1 MKKSLKT
8 FSSVDKYNGYTIL
21 IYGELWE
28 EGYIDGMIVQR
39 AKFSKDGR
47 KVMDLSMDHEGI
59 LLNRPYTRT
68 RYFNMGW
75 AICSPEDKFDEN
87 IGIEI
92 CKRRFRKSP
101 LRTETGLFLTKDMVQ
116 ALIENEIKYIKS
128 HWSKFVHPTD
138 KAENTVM
145 KAFKAFADSVS
156 KKKGESDI
164 NVWKEEKDEPT
175 SYTEADSLTDEEKL
189 MRKPPMFGSEETNDN
204 SDAKEPGIGPGSYVR
219 VLSKNEQEVPFTVA
233 YVKDVDDNGIYCL
246 WSMKF
251 NDIFS
256 SFRVNNTYFD
266 TKTYSFR
273 LATNQEVSDTL
284 KEIEKKTSFHWNVS
298 EKRLEFKYV

>member
-1 MKKSLKT
+1 MKKSLKK

-101 LRTETGLFLTKDMVQ
+101 LMTETGLFLTKDMVQ

-128 HWSKFVHPTD
+128 HWNKFVRNQQS
-138 KAENTVM
+138 ENTVM
-145 KAFKAFADSVS
+145 KAFKAFANSVS
-156 KKKGESDI
+156 KKKEEPDI
-164 NVWKEEKDEPT
+164 NVWKEKKDEPT
-175 SYTEADSLTDEEKL
+175 SYTDGELTTDEEKL
-189 MRKPPMFGSEETNDN
+189 MRKPPMFDTKETGDN
-204 SDAKEPGIGPGSYVR
+204 SEAKEPGIGPGSYVR
-219 VLSKNEQEVPFTVA
+219 VLNKNGQEIPFTVA

-251 NDIFS
+251 DENFS

-266 TKTYSFR
+266 ARTYSLR
-273 LATNQEVSDTL
+273 LATNQEVSDAL